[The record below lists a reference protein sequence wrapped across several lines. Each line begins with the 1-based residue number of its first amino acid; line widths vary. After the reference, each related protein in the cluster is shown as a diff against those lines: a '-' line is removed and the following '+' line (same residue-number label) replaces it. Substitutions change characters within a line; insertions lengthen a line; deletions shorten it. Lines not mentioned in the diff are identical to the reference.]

1 MQTKQIVCS
10 NIEQY
15 TQEITKAVEEGW
27 QVCYGYRAPMLV
39 GFSMTAWLERDLP
52 EDSVEIVAPTK
63 PSVGRP
69 PKQK

>member
-15 TQEITKAVEEGW
+15 TLEITEALSDGW
-27 QVCYGYRAPMLV
+27 EVCYGNMAPSLV
-39 GFSMTAWLERDLP
+39 GFSISAWLERDNP
-52 EDSVEIVAPTK
+52 EDNVSVVTTQK
-63 PSVGRP
+63 QVGRP

>member
-15 TQEITKAVEEGW
+15 TLEITEALSEGW
-27 QVCYGYRAPMLV
+27 KVCYGYRAPMLV
-39 GFSMTAWLERDLP
+39 GFSLTAWLERDNP
-52 EDSVEIVAPTK
+52 EDNVSVVTAQK
-63 PSVGRP
+63 QVGRP